1 MVAASLAGRGYHQ
14 GIEAETSHF
23 PAIKSRL
30 NPARYPHGGIFRKS
44 ASPDTAAPGE
54 LAAATS
60 RRPRLAVEW
69 SVSGY
74 YLGTLPAFY
83 AAL

>member
-1 MVAASLAGRGYHQ
+1 MVAASLACRSYHQ
-14 GIEAETSHF
+14 GIAGEASHP

-30 NPARYPHGGIFRKS
+30 NPARYPQGGIFRKS
-44 ASPDTAAPGE
+44 VSPDTAAPGE

-60 RRPRLAVEW
+60 RRPRLAVDW

-74 YLGTLPAFY
+74 YLGTLQAFR
-83 AAL
+83 AGP